1 MRDQIFNTES
11 HYHLP
16 GTFLYDIQVKS
27 LSSPGWNG
35 VTILITANLDPKCFK
50 ATLADF
56 RTSIMN
62 HKMTCQFL
70 FPFSFFFKEII
81 LSIRYGFSK
90 AIRHKMSLNIN
101 MERTSNKKKSNRSA
115 DKISKS

>member
-11 HYHLP
+11 YYHLP
-16 GTFLYDIQVKS
+16 GTFFYDMQVKS

-35 VTILITANLDPKCFK
+35 VTILIIANLDPQCFK

-62 HKMTCQFL
+62 HDL
-70 FPFSFFFKEII
+70 SISVSFFF
-81 LSIRYGFSK
+81 F
-90 AIRHKMSLNIN
+90 
-101 MERTSNKKKSNRSA
+101 
-115 DKISKS
+115 